1 MTLQNRINTPLS
13 DTEYDDMLALKNAI
27 NYDISTVVPE
37 KMEEFSDYLVRSLRE
52 LGGQQHQQRIGEDEG
67 LTPLFFYVMIITV

>member
-1 MTLQNRINTPLS
+1 VLGYQDTSLKEMTLQNRINTPLS

-52 LGGQQHQQRIGEDEG
+52 LGG
-67 LTPLFFYVMIITV
+67 